1 MAAAQPVGPGGT
13 AMTPGNRRNRLVARR
28 DRRFWYGAAAALVVL
43 LLLIGWALG
52 WFAPSPEAPGA
63 G

>member
-1 MAAAQPVGPGGT
+1 
-13 AMTPGNRRNRLVARR
+13 MTPRNRRNKPTARR

-52 WFAPSPEAPGA
+52 WFTPPPEVPATG
-63 G
+63 